1 MAATVLFEIKKKS
14 RSPLTKKSP
23 FPLVFHLG
31 TEKSSIVTWQ
41 IYRGV
46 LKPDGVVVTSQ
57 EDMKNL
63 YHMGYFGK
71 GTLSRSAPRF
81 NADYSAEDPIEER
94 AMSFHRYQRHKQLR
108 EKAEAEGTLES
119 NCNLDPPKV
128 ILVKLPGTEEKKESS
143 SDVTV
148 ISETGLRRP
157 VPRILARAKNL
168 KRKDREDGDA
178 ADTHDCPR
186 EAEDNASD
194 GKVGDNEGSDNGAT
208 SEKICS
214 IDEGS
219 DQEAANEGTGSA
231 EVGNEDPD
239 IFECDSSGEQI
250 TKSGE
255 DCAELSS
262 VEPQNDDD
270 GSNDIIEVDSQTGT
284 EVVGEDDK
292 STAADESQDKKVA
305 DGDKTDGTEEA
316 CTSAVDRHESETGDS
331 PKQAS
336 VTDEQDDEEGQPLEI
351 DLSAPETGSENS
363 VKMKAPDEQKDSKAE
378 LLEINLA
385 TSETSTGGGKEVSR
399 PSKQERKR
407 CHTVE
412 EEDAIASDCDEVE
425 MINSGA
431 SEEPEVFSTEDPWP
445 ITESLQLFFEE
456 AYFLSY
462 GLGCLIVKD
471 GDEDLELLKLWQR
484 LCGLC
489 DNFPARYAAYHHFR
503 SKGWVVRSGAKF
515 AADYLLYK
523 DGPPFYHASFSV
535 IVRSVWADTLEE
547 QPDHRLQSWPTLSGL
562 IRVNGNASKAVLL
575 CHVIMPRD
583 ADLTTPHVLRSFK
596 IQELLVRRWIVSEER
611 EKRDDAS

>member
-14 RSPLTKKSP
+14 RSPSTKKSP

-31 TEKSSIVTWQ
+31 TDKSNIVTWQ

-81 NADYSAEDPIEER
+81 NADCSAEDPIEER

-108 EKAEAEGTLES
+108 EKAEAEGTLDS
-119 NCNLDPPKV
+119 NRNLDPPKV
-128 ILVKLPGTEEKKESS
+128 ILVKLPDADKKESS
-143 SDVTV
+143 NDVTV

-157 VPRILARAKNL
+157 VPRILARAKNS
-168 KRKDREDGDA
+168 KCRDREGGGTA
-178 ADTHDCPR
+178 ETHDCPY
-186 EAEDNASD
+186 EGEENASN
-194 GKVGDNEGSDNGAT
+194 GKVGNNEGSDNGTT

-219 DQEAANEGTGSA
+219 DQEAAGEGTGSA
-231 EVGNEDPD
+231 KAADEGPD
-239 IFECDSSGEQI
+239 IFECDSSGEKI
-250 TKSGE
+250 TESGE
-255 DCAELSS
+255 DCAESSS

-284 EVVGEDDK
+284 DVVGEDDK
-292 STAADESQDKKVA
+292 STAAEESLDKKAGGDEA
-305 DGDKTDGTEEA
+305 DVTEEA
-316 CTSAVDRHESETGDS
+316 CASEVDKRESETGGS
-331 PKQAS
+331 PEQAS
-336 VTDEQDDEEGQPLEI
+336 VTDQQDDEESKPLEI

-363 VKMKAPDEQKDSKAE
+363 VKMEAPDEQKDSKAE

-385 TSETSTGGGKEVSR
+385 LSATSTGGAKQVSS
-399 PSKQERKR
+399 PSKEKRKR
-407 CHTVE
+407 WHAVE
-412 EEDAIASDCDEVE
+412 EEGTVASDGDEVE
-425 MINSGA
+425 MIHSGA
-431 SEEPEVFSTEDPWP
+431 SEEPEVFSAEDPWP

-484 LCGLC
+484 LCGLR

-535 IVRSVWADTLEE
+535 IVRTVWADTLEE
-547 QPDHRLQSWPTLSGL
+547 NPDHRLQSWPTLSGL

-575 CHVIMPRD
+575 CHVIMPRG
-583 ADLTTPHVLRSFK
+583 ADFTTPHVLRSFK

-611 EKRDDAS
+611 EKRDDVS